1 MSKKLV
7 TVAIPGEGDKFDYYE
22 SKENLWTTIKALV
35 AIWKNGYG
43 SINVTKDE

>member
-1 MSKKLV
+1 MKKLV

-22 SKENLWTTIKALV
+22 SEENFWTTFKALW

-43 SINVTKDE
+43 SINISKDE